1 VDTLALGE
9 IDLDSLSDGSVIE
22 LARRVG
28 VLVEEERQ
36 FPDLVRVRLKR
47 NYYEV

>member
-1 VDTLALGE
+1 MDVVEFDAASLDAL
-9 IDLDSLSDGSVIE
+9 SNGSIIE

-28 VLVEEERQ
+28 VLLLEEEA

-47 NYYEV
+47 NSTE